1 MLELK
6 ESKERGRRRKYRGK
20 KKKIRVGRW
29 GVGGLQYNPAGQHML
44 NYLILYYNRRERGKD
59 QDLTRK

>member
-6 ESKERGRRRKYRGK
+6 ESKERERRRKYRGK
-20 KKKIRVGRW
+20 KKKIRVGGW

-44 NYLILYYNRRERGKD
+44 NYLILYYHRR
-59 QDLTRK
+59 